1 MSIFGSLFGSTI
13 RYSQTEHPF
22 SEFEIKKLV
31 SPYNVSTLKQ
41 SEAGLVEQAIVA
53 RRRGDGKISLQQI
66 YETLTQ
72 LKNQLK
78 ISRQDRD
85 GLLSDFEKYF
95 SEHFNQQ

>member
-1 MSIFGSLFGSTI
+1 MSIFGSLFGLTI
-13 RYSQTEHPF
+13 RYSQVEHPF
-22 SEFEIKKLV
+22 SEFDIKKLV
-31 SPYNVSTLKQ
+31 SPYNVRTLKQ

-85 GLLSDFEKYF
+85 GLMKDFEEF
-95 SEHFNQQ
+95 FNK

>member
-13 RYSQTEHPF
+13 RYSQVEHPF
-22 SEFEIKKLV
+22 SEFDIKKLV
-31 SPYNVSTLKQ
+31 SPYNVRTLKQ

-85 GLLSDFEKYF
+85 GLMKDFEEF
-95 SEHFNQQ
+95 FNK